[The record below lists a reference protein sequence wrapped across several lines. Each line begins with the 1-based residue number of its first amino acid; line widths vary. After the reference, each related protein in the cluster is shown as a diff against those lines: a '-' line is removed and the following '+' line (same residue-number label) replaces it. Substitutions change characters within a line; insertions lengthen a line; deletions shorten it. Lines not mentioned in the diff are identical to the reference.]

1 MEMQTAPNTLSGFA
15 QHLVAQN
22 LLSEQT
28 AQELIV
34 KASATNTTLISF
46 LCKEKIIEPAQLTNT
61 IAKYF
66 GLAIFELDALNH
78 TAVPSEFLQN
88 PIVQQRQALP
98 FYANDDNIFV
108 AIADPTIRNLDNISF
123 LTGLHTTFVVVHA
136 DKLEKTIDACSENAL
151 GAMLNDI
158 TDAQLDSASVSN
170 SQDNEKRDNE
180 KIDAED
186 APVVRYINKILLDAV
201 KKGASDIHFEP
212 YESYYRIRLRLDG
225 ILVETA
231 SPPTTMANYLTARL
245 KVLAN
250 IDISERRIP
259 QDGRFKLKISDK
271 RSIDFRVNTCPT
283 LYGEKVVLRI
293 LESSTELLDLNV
305 LGMSEQQQTL
315 FQREIKRSQGM
326 ILVTGPTGSG
336 KTVSLYTGLKI
347 LNTADRN
354 ISTVEDP
361 IEIQLP
367 GINQV
372 QVNTKTGMTFASA
385 LRAFLRQDPDIIM
398 VGEIRDLETAEI
410 AVKASQTGH
419 LVLSTLHTNSAAET
433 LVRLSNMGIPTYNIA
448 SSVSLII
455 AQRLLRKLCEH
466 CKKPVDLPKQT
477 LLEEGFQQDAL
488 EGLNI
493 YGPQGCEH
501 CNNGYKGRLGIYEV
515 VPISSEME
523 RLILQSCNAPDLSA
537 QARKEGYPS
546 LRDSGL
552 EKVQLGLT
560 SLDEVNRII

>member
-1 MEMQTAPNTLSGFA
+1 MEIQTAPNKLSGFA
-15 QHLVAQN
+15 QYLVSQN
-22 LLSEQT
+22 LLSESQT
-28 AQELIV
+28 QDFIA
-34 KASATNTTLISF
+34 KATSNNLTLISF
-46 LCKEKIIEPAQLTNT
+46 LCKERIVDSSQLADF
-61 IAKYF
+61 IASYF
-66 GLAIFELDALNH
+66 GLAIFDLDSLDH
-78 TAVPSEFLQN
+78 STVPGKFLQN
-88 PIVQQRQALP
+88 PVVQQRHALP
-98 FYANDDNIFV
+98 FYADDDNLYV
-108 AIADPTIRNLDNISF
+108 AIADPTLRNLDNISF
-123 LTGLHTTFVVVHA
+123 LTGLHTTFVVVNA
-136 DKLEKTIDACSENAL
+136 DKLERAIDACSESAL
-151 GAMLNDI
+151 GAMLDDI
-158 TDAQLDSASVSN
+158 TDDQLDSVNLSN
-170 SQDNEKRDNE
+170 ISENESRENEKL
-180 KIDAED
+180 DAED
-186 APVVRYINKILLDAV
+186 APVVRYINKILLDAI

-212 YESYYRIRLRLDG
+212 YEKHYRIRLRLDG

-245 KVLAN
+245 KVLSN
-250 IDISERRIP
+250 IDISERRVP
-259 QDGRFKLKISDK
+259 QDGRFKLNLSEK

-305 LGMSEQQQTL
+305 LGMSEQQQRL
-315 FQREIKRSQGM
+315 FQREIKKSQGM

-372 QVNTKTGMTFASA
+372 QVNTKTGMTFAAA

-448 SSVSLII
+448 SSVSLIM
-455 AQRLLRKLCEH
+455 AQRLLRKLCDK
-466 CKKPVDLPKQT
+466 CKQPVDLPKQT
-477 LLEEGFQQDAL
+477 LLEEGFKQDAVEDL
-488 EGLNI
+488 KI
-493 YGPQGCEH
+493 YGPNGCEH
-501 CNNGYKGRLGIYEV
+501 CNKGYKGRLGIYEV
-515 VPISSEME
+515 VPISNEME
-523 RLILQSCNAPDLSA
+523 RLILKSCNAPDLSD